1 MGRLGFSSGTRCHH
15 RFHHRANLVE
25 CRANGHL
32 LQEDGGTA
40 GEEQANSERELVDR
54 LAVLGASAGCSK
66 GQQQKLTETRQGDSS
81 DDRGA
86 KGLTA
91 AKPAPESAME
101 ITTMYEYL
109 LAACCM
115 HHGTG
120 TEMEKFMVMHAAW
133 RRRAGAM
140 HHGLAAGHFP
150 DLPSH
155 NLVQGAFAAMT

>member
-1 MGRLGFSSGTRCHH
+1 
-15 RFHHRANLVE
+15 
-25 CRANGHL
+25 
-32 LQEDGGTA
+32 
-40 GEEQANSERELVDR
+40 

-109 LAACCM
+109 LAACCLL
-115 HHGTG
+115 
-120 TEMEKFMVMHAAW
+120 
-133 RRRAGAM
+133 
-140 HHGLAAGHFP
+140 LAACTMEQERRWRSSWSCMLLGGGGQVPCTMALQLGIFQISPPTTWCKGHS
-150 DLPSH
+150 LP
-155 NLVQGAFAAMT
+155 